1 MKFLITGPAGLV
13 GSQIIKDLTNQNH
26 IVYSCYNNSKSDLGI
41 PEKLDLL
48 ESINIKKIIDETVPD
63 VILHLAAMTNV
74 DLCETQKDLTTKI
87 NVNVTETL
95 ARGAA
100 KKDTFF

>member
-1 MKFLITGPAGLV
+1 
-13 GSQIIKDLTNQNH
+13 
-26 IVYSCYNNSKSDLGI
+26 
-41 PEKLDLL
+41 
-48 ESINIKKIIDETVPD
+48 
-63 VILHLAAMTNV
+63 MTNV